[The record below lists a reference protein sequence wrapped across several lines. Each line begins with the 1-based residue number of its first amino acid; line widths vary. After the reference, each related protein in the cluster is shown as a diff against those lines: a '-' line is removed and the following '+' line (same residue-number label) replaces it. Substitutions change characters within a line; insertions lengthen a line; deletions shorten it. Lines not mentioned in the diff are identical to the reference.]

1 MLLRAFG
8 SLYGTASTAVPRPLR
23 EFVKFGITGGIAFVV
38 DFSIYLAFSCLGT
51 CESTVMIFGYP
62 IIVQNLF
69 SVLAA
74 MLTVFL
80 LNKFW
85 TFRDPR
91 KDVLASQGI
100 RFFVFYTFTYILNQ
114 IVTSYFA
121 TYVPILHTTFGE
133 RTDLAAKIIAVAIMT
148 LVNFAGNKFIVFRTS
163 PALSPPDVSTAP

>member
-38 DFSIYLAFSCLGT
+38 DFGIYLAFSCLGT
-51 CESTVMIFGYP
+51 CESTVMIAGYP
-62 IIVQNLF
+62 LIIQNLF

-100 RFFVFYTFTYILNQ
+100 RFFLFYTFTYILNQ
-114 IVTSYFA
+114 LVTSYFA
-121 TYVPILHTTFGE
+121 LHVPFLQATFGE

-163 PALSPPDVSTAP
+163 PVSASSTLHATP

>member
-1 MLLRAFG
+1 MLLRVFGAFHD
-8 SLYGTASTAVPRPLR
+8 AVSTALPRPLR
-23 EFVKFGITGGIAFVV
+23 EFVKFGITGAIAFVV
-38 DFSIYLAFSCLGT
+38 DFGIYLSLSCLGT
-51 CESTVMIFGYP
+51 CESTVLVFRYP
-62 IIVQNLF
+62 LIIQNLF

-121 TYVPILHTTFGE
+121 TYVPILHTAFGE
-133 RTDLAAKIIAVAIMT
+133 RTDLAAKIIAVALMT
-148 LVNFAGNKFIVFRTS
+148 LVNFSGNKFVVFRTHPLLSS
-163 PALSPPDVSTAP
+163 PKTRTAP